1 VTKVSDTYNPL
12 KETNQ
17 NNPEFYQN
25 LYKAFKMTK
34 LIQND
39 KAGAAGKHI
48 DSSGQAL
55 FNYQSEEYAAFT
67 KQIKVFAQR
76 HQVCGEMCKHLLRFY
91 DKLGFFPANK
101 YDGRRS

>member
-1 VTKVSDTYNPL
+1 MAGLVQQQSGLGEGDLPVTKVSDAYNPL

-34 LIQND
+34 LSQND

-48 DSSGQAL
+48 DSSGQEL

-67 KQIKVFAQR
+67 KQITVFAER
-76 HQVCGEMCKHLLRFY
+76 H
-91 DKLGFFPANK
+91 
-101 YDGRRS
+101 